1 MAFSSL
7 RKVLAQRFLECLG
20 EPALILHPYFGN
32 RSWVSPR
39 EELELWICM
48 WGEGR
53 QGHVP
58 RGLKGYLYQG
68 SSLYHTEKPPEHD
81 KGPQVV
87 TAARSGVC
95 PTSLPIVVIWLLS
108 CVQPF
113 GTPRAIAHQA
123 PLSSTICQS
132 LLRFMS
138 IESVML
144 SNHPILFCP
153 LLLPSIFPSI
163 RVFSS
168 ESALCIRRPNHWSFS
183 FSNNPSNEYLWLIS
197 FRINRFDLLAVQ
209 GTLKSLFQHHNSKAS
224 ILLPINT
231 FSQI

>member
-1 MAFSSL
+1 M
-7 RKVLAQRFLECLG
+7 
-20 EPALILHPYFGN
+20 
-32 RSWVSPR
+32 
-39 EELELWICM
+39 
-48 WGEGR
+48 
-53 QGHVP
+53 P

-168 ESALCIRRPNHWSFS
+168 ESALYIRWPKYWSFC
-183 FSNNPSNEYLWLIS
+183 FSISPSSEYSRLIS
-197 FRINRFDLLAVQ
+197 LRIDWFDLTVQ
-209 GTLKSLFQHHNSKAS
+209 ETLESLFQQHNSKAS
-224 ILLPINT
+224 ILRHSAFFKRQLSHLYMTIGKTIALTIRT
-231 FSQI
+231 FVGKVMSLLFNMLFRFVTAQGILLSIL